1 MTYWYETPDDQ
12 KDTWHWMGV
21 AIGLSHTIGLHR
33 NPEKSNMDA
42 KRQALWK
49 RVWWCCFM
57 RDRLIALGMRR
68 PTRIKNEDCDVP
80 MLDLNDFQFYDL
92 PDKILRLV
100 GNSPIARSAQKQR
113 ELATMC
119 VEKAKLCVCISHVLS
134 AQYSVLCHKTG
145 GSTETTMMLV
155 PKKSAAETCD
165 VRRCDQELDSWFVN
179 LPEIVHYET
188 PDTTLTNG
196 DDVILLHRAL
206 LNMIYLTTSSALHRP
221 QVLPSTPSPTPD
233 TDLLSLSRSKV
244 RDAAVEITNIAH
256 DLQNHNLVRCLPTS
270 GVTVLLPAV
279 IIHLLD
285 IKSTVEEVRA
295 TSLRRF
301 CICMQ
306 ILQRMREMYAS
317 ADFATSFLEAAI
329 RKANI
334 QVTPTGARA
343 AASSKPD
350 FPVLDLPRLNT
361 LTPPPEQLT
370 PSLHIPSDPADPYL
384 FTTTATPPPSDES
397 ESSSSPLYNHHNHTH
412 NPSHPHQNNTLPD
425 QGFLAPA
432 SLNDLMCFGSNPNSP
447 SFLALDKTIDFD
459 SLIDFDADDLFAQ
472 GEGEKAGISLELGLH
487 GESGGFT
494 LDGLDWAADGF
505 GSGVPGLD
513 SVVGDMASVCK
524 PMDTVVGGI
533 DVDGMMM
540 MV

>member
-33 NPEKSNMDA
+33 NPEKSNMDM

-80 MLDLNDFQFYDL
+80 MLSLNDFQFYDL
-92 PDKILRLV
+92 PDKLLRIV
-100 GNSPIARSAQKQR
+100 NNSPIARSAEKQR
-113 ELATMC
+113 ALAMMC

-134 AQYSVLCHKTG
+134 AQYSVLCHKIG

-165 VRRCDQELDSWFVN
+165 VRQCDQELDTWFAE
-179 LPEIVHYET
+179 LPEIIHYKSPTSGLAPGE
-188 PDTTLTNG
+188 
-196 DDVILLHRAL
+196 DVVLLHRAL

-233 TDLLSLSRSKV
+233 TELLSLSRRKV
-244 RDAAVEITNIAH
+244 RDAAVEITNNAH
-256 DLQNHNLVRCLPTS
+256 DLQTYNLIRCLPTS

-334 QVTPTGARA
+334 QVNPITRLPP
-343 AASSKPD
+343 SKAD
-350 FPVLDLPRLNT
+350 FAVLDVPRPST
-361 LTPPPEQLT
+361 LTPPPDTLT
-370 PSLHIPSDPADPYL
+370 PSLHIPANSTADPY
-384 FTTTATPPPSDES
+384 FFNTTTATPPASDES
-397 ESSSSPLYNHHNHTH
+397 STSSMHNF
-412 NPSHPHQNNTLPD
+412 QNNLDTNLN
-425 QGFLAPA
+425 PA
-432 SLNDLMCFGSNPNSP
+432 GGATSLTDLMNFSNDDI
-447 SFLALDKTIDFD
+447 LDKTIDFD
-459 SLIDFDADDLFAQ
+459 SLIDFDADGLFAQ
-472 GEGEKAGISLELGLH
+472 GEGEKVGNSLELGLL

-494 LDGLDWAADGF
+494 LDGMDWGAGDDL
-505 GSGVPGLD
+505 GVPGVD
-513 SVVGDMASVCK
+513 GVIGDLNMVCK
-524 PMDTVVGGI
+524 PTDTMMGI

-540 MV
+540 E